1 MEYDTAVN
9 AVKKHLAKYDL
20 DIRKSKF
27 SRFMDQKVTPD
38 VLCFIADCI
47 INLPNNQNFTTKDI
61 WKSGYFEKNVRAIFG
76 KPSPTNEKA
85 QSEYD
90 KFIIQPLR
98 MLYYAKIL
106 DSKKEG
112 LKYNYSVKEAELLEF
127 ISIKER
133 NAYIFLSYYINK
145 LLSDSGMLN
154 YFDDFKNKCKSG
166 KVTREDFDFLKKKF
180 ISFMMGHTPIN
191 QDVEIRRIFPKILNI
206 YSHEHSIN
214 GTIKGNMSKYAFNFS
229 DLMYNHENWR
239 DVGKAKELTRTEAQ
253 EIKETTPQQENYHN
267 YIIEKAKDK
276 IKRKYASSE
285 VHDAFA
291 NGPAVHVH
299 HIFPVSTHPKLA
311 EYLENLIKLTASQH
325 LQKAHPNGNTQVI
338 NRDYQ
343 CVCLLAKSKSI
354 EDSLS
359 KGELFYTMHN
369 FVFVVNNGLNVN
381 LSISINL
388 IQMRHEINK
397 AYNAV

>member
-1 MEYDTAVN
+1 MDYN
-9 AVKKHLAKYDL
+9 AVIKNHFAKYDL

-61 WKSGYFEKNVRAIFG
+61 WKSNYFEKNVRAIFG
-76 KPSPTNEKA
+76 KPSPTNESA

-106 DSKKEG
+106 DSRKDG
-112 LKYNYSVKEAELLEF
+112 SKYYYSVKELDLLEF

-133 NAYIFLSYYINK
+133 NAYIFLTHYINK
-145 LLSDSGMLN
+145 LLSDSGILT
-154 YFDDFKNKCKSG
+154 YFDEFKNKCKSG
-166 KVTREDFDFLKKKF
+166 KVTREDFNFLKTKF
-180 ISFMMGHTPIN
+180 ITFMRGHTPIN

-206 YSHEHSIN
+206 YAVENLIN
-214 GTIKGNMSKYAFNFS
+214 GTIKGSMSGHTFNFS
-229 DLMYNHENWR
+229 DLMYNRENWR
-239 DVGKAKELTRTEAQ
+239 DIEKSKELTRTEAQ
-253 EIKETTPQQENYHN
+253 EIRGTISQQETYHV
-267 YIIEKAKDK
+267 YLIEKAKDK
-276 IKRKYASSE
+276 IKRKYVSSE
-285 VHDAFA
+285 VHDALA

-299 HIFPVSTHPKLA
+299 HIFPVSTHPQLA

-338 NRDYQ
+338 NSDYQ
-343 CVCLLAKSKSI
+343 CVCLLAKSKSV
-354 EDSLS
+354 EDSINKS
-359 KGELFYTMHN
+359 ELFYSKTK
-369 FVFVVNNGLNVN
+369 LC
-381 LSISINL
+381 LCC
-388 IQMRHEINK
+388 
-397 AYNAV
+397 